1 MRRADV
7 TDLRAT
13 LEALEETLWR
23 AETRFD
29 RVLMDAT
36 FAPDF
41 EEFGRSGRRYSR
53 EDMLFDAAN
62 SVPIP
67 ALLPLRDFCVRSLT
81 TDMALVTYIS
91 EVRYPNGV
99 EWANRSSLW
108 HRSPAGSQLRFHQGT
123 PIQSPA
129 P

>member
-1 MRRADV
+1 M

-23 AETRFD
+23 TETRFD

-53 EDMLFDAAN
+53 EDMLFDTADSA
-62 SVPIP
+62 PIP
-67 ALLPLRDFCVRSLT
+67 AVLPLCDFSVRVLT
-81 TDMALVTYIS
+81 PDIALVTYIS
-91 EVRYPNGV
+91 EVRYPAGT

-108 HRSPAGSQLRFHQGT
+108 HRSADRWQLRFHQGT

-129 P
+129 S